1 MIDPKLSDFSSEEL
15 QELLNAV
22 VMRHRDK
29 QDDLTAGKMIY
40 EANGSKYP
48 NELKIENQLNIL
60 SLWRTQIRNAM
71 GTVAVREQIQSN

>member
-22 VMRHRDK
+22 VLHHRDK

-71 GTVAVREQIQSN
+71 GTVAVREKIQSN

>member
-1 MIDPKLSDFSSEEL
+1 MTDPKLSDFSSEEL

-29 QDDLTAGKMIY
+29 QDDLIAGKMIY

-48 NELKIENQLNIL
+48 NELRIENQLNIL

-71 GTVAVREQIQSN
+71 GTVAVREKIQSN